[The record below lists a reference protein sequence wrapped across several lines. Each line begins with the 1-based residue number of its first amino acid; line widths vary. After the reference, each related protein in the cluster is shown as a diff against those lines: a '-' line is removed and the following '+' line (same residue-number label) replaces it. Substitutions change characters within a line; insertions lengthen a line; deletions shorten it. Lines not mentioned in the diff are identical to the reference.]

1 MIPDAAAGSRTEN
14 ARGGYT
20 GGMKLTI
27 RRLGLRPLQTLFI
40 ASAIALAG
48 GCSQGSAPAPTQASA
63 PAQSVPQADAA
74 KKLALYKAMLNDHR
88 DDLAAP
94 IGEEIV
100 SDYPNTPAAAEV
112 QKTLPGIQAKAKAKA
127 EHDRLVALWLYQTG
141 MQSGGKQITASITS
155 SKPGGD
161 AAVRLILRRHSK
173 WGQSVYL
180 FGSGSGFVC
189 KAQCEVP
196 MRFDGKP
203 EKWKAYLPKTG
214 EPALFIKDDSRF
226 IKAMEQARVI
236 EMDVVSKDHGKEAL
250 TFEVGGY
257 DPAKF
262 PELPKK

>member
-1 MIPDAAAGSRTEN
+1 MSTTPCRFACRSLQALFAASV
-14 ARGGYT
+14 
-20 GGMKLTI
+20 I
-27 RRLGLRPLQTLFI
+27 V
-40 ASAIALAG
+40 LAA
-48 GCSQGSAPAPTQASA
+48 GCSQGSAPTTAQTAA
-63 PAQSVPQADAA
+63 PAQPAPQAEAT
-74 KKLALYKAMLNDHR
+74 KKLALYNAMLKDHR

-127 EHDRLVALWLYQTG
+127 EHDRLTALWLYQTG
-141 MQSGGKQITASITS
+141 MQSGGKQISASIRS
-155 SKPGGD
+155 SKPGGE
-161 AAVRLILRRHSK
+161 AAVQLILRRHSK

-180 FGSGSGFVC
+180 FGSGKGFVC
-189 KAQCEVP
+189 KGRCDVP

-214 EPALFIKDDSRF
+214 EPALFIEDDSRF
-226 IKAMEQARVI
+226 IKAMEKAGVI
-236 EMDVVSKDHGKEAL
+236 EMEVVTRDRGKETL

-262 PELPKK
+262 PKLRK